1 MINLDRYTIKA
12 QEIIKN
18 TIDIALKNNN
28 QAIEPEH
35 VFLSLL
41 TTPDNAGLSV
51 LKKLVGNIDPIK
63 SETENLIQKLPKV
76 IGTPGQPF
84 LSSDTNRLFQIAEE
98 EARKF
103 GDEYISAEH
112 LLIGIE
118 SVAKAG
124 LRAFLKN
131 NGITADSIKKAIKEF
146 RGTQRVTDQSP
157 EDKYQALKKFCRD
170 LNDLAKRG
178 KLDPVIG
185 REDEIRRVLQVLSR
199 RTKNNPVL
207 IGDPGVGKTAI
218 VEGLALRIVSGDV
231 PEPMKDKRVMALDM
245 GTLIAGAKYRGEF
258 EDRLKAVIK
267 EIVESDGNIILFIDE
282 IHTVVGAG
290 AAEGAVDASN
300 ILKPPLARGELR
312 CIGATTVEEY
322 RKYIEKDKAL
332 ERRFQ
337 PVYIDEPSVEDS
349 ISILRGIKER
359 YEIHHG
365 IRITD
370 GAIVAAVE
378 LSHRYITDRFLPDK
392 AIDLIDEAASRLRLQ
407 IDSMPAELDEI
418 KRKIAQLEIENLAL
432 SKEKDNP
439 ESQKQIEKI
448 QRELA
453 ELREKE
459 KVLES
464 RWQEEKG
471 LLNNINELK
480 KKIED
485 KRYEAEQAEREGN
498 WERAAQIKY
507 AEIIELEK
515 ALEEE
520 KKKLEKIQSQKPL
533 LKEEVT
539 AEDVAEIVSKWTGI
553 PVSKLVETEKE
564 KLVHMEE
571 RLKQRV
577 VGQDEAVK
585 AVSNAI
591 RRARAGLQ
599 DKNRPLATFI
609 FTGSTGIGKTELAK
623 ALAEFLFN
631 DENALIRIDMS
642 EYMEKHSVSRLIGA
656 PPGYVGY
663 EEGGQLTEAVRRK
676 PYSVTL
682 LDEIEKAHPD
692 VFNILLQ
699 VIDEGRLTDNK
710 GRVANFKN
718 TIIIMTSNLG
728 SQYIMSQAETLNEDN
743 FEVIYENIKETV
755 MRELKSHLKPEF
767 LNRIDEII
775 VFRPLL
781 PKDVEKIVE
790 LQFSRLTSQLESQG
804 IKVQLTQKAREIL
817 AKASWDPA
825 FGARP
830 VRRVIQKRILDPLA
844 LEILEGKFKSGNTI
858 KVDIQNGN
866 IVFKR

>member
-676 PYSVTL
+676 PYSVIL

>member
-76 IGTPGQPF
+76 IGTPEQPF

-245 GTLIAGAKYRGEF
+245 GALIAGAKYRGEF

-676 PYSVTL
+676 PYSVIL